1 VKAQTASILTL
12 LATISASMTAV
23 AQAPRPAPAA
33 AAPNNAAAHAAA
45 PAAGAAKVAGP
56 AAAAPAAGPPQ
67 AATATAPGDAANGAS
82 PIALR
87 DAPPGTNPVL
97 AAFTPHSGGLTANEV
112 ATRASASSDTIAAKN
127 AELRAAAAAVDSA
140 MYSFYP
146 KLGLKASYTRMSPI
160 NASLGTGTVL
170 FSTTAGVPTVDAA
183 GHWITPGATQ
193 PVIAEPL
200 AFTLPNNY
208 YSLGATLSVPISD
221 YVLRLSHSIDA
232 TKKNQESSELNLKA
246 ERQKVEGDARVA
258 FYNWALAI
266 GQVAVTEKSLER
278 TRARLKDT
286 QTSFTL
292 GAATKADV
300 LRMQSL
306 TAGTEASLEAALS
319 FKQLAEEQLAVIM
332 DTRPNEFVLG
342 EDVLADRSVVPLQ
355 SLEDLVKEATANRYE
370 LKSMDK
376 NVESMRS
383 AETVIARGALPRVDG
398 FADYT
403 YANPNQRYLFVYAWK
418 QTWDVGLSASW
429 NVNEVFT
436 SNSSAHETAA
446 KRQALEA
453 NRKAMAKG
461 IRVEVATAY
470 TDARRSAAELEA
482 AKRAAEAAQAA
493 YDTEVELFRV
503 GKATTTELIDAE
515 AELVNSLLRLIS
527 AHVGARVA
535 ETKIARAT
543 GRDMQTLKN

>member
-1 VKAQTASILTL
+1 
-12 LATISASMTAV
+12 
-23 AQAPRPAPAA
+23 
-33 AAPNNAAAHAAA
+33 
-45 PAAGAAKVAGP
+45 
-56 AAAAPAAGPPQ
+56 
-67 AATATAPGDAANGAS
+67 
-82 PIALR
+82 
-87 DAPPGTNPVL
+87 VL

-146 KLGLKASYTRMSPI
+146 KLGLKASYTRLSPVT
-160 NASLGTGTVL
+160 ASLGSNTMVFGTGNGTL
-170 FSTTAGVPTVDAA
+170 STDPATNLISTRDAQ
-183 GHWITPGATQ
+183 GAYHAVSAQ
-193 PVIAEPL
+193 PL
-200 AFTLPNNY
+200 AFPIPKDS
-208 YSLGATLSVPISD
+208 YSLGATLSVPLSD

-403 YANPNQRYLFVYAWK
+403 DANPNQRYLFVYAWK